1 MRVEF
6 GSMRY
11 ADVSSFHGLRDDD
24 MDSQTDS
31 KEHHIPAPPHQSDSG
46 EAIARQLT
54 GQLHCIGCGYNLHGL
69 SIRSNCS
76 ECGIP
81 VRATILG
88 IVDPHADE
96 LSSLFKPLLT
106 AIGLNLWSIGAMIA
120 VLMIWVLRCAEVL
133 REFAGTT
140 WTPTLAPWIGLG
152 GLGVSL
158 IGALTLIR
166 PHKQINRMEAIRTAI
181 GVSLYAPLMVVY
193 NSVYLGY
200 DAVSPSPM
208 LDPGSSTVE
217 RSVLRIAI
225 FIIAA
230 GIIWSIRP
238 QAVGLAV
245 RSVVVRTGRVD
256 RQSLLAVLASLG
268 VAAFGDIIHVLGSL
282 IAFGFDD
289 VLSIVSIAVIALGSA
304 LFSVGMI
311 NICLDTIRL
320 YPILKR
326 PGVGLS
332 DIFET
337 NQQKSQRIE

>member
-1 MRVEF
+1 
-6 GSMRY
+6 
-11 ADVSSFHGLRDDD
+11 

-31 KEHHIPAPPHQSDSG
+31 NNHDIPASLHKPDTG

-96 LSSLFKPLLT
+96 LIPLFKPRLT

-120 VLMIWVLRCAEVL
+120 VLMVWVMRTAEVL
-133 REFAGTT
+133 REFAGIA
-140 WTPTLAPWIGLG
+140 WTPALAQWIGLG
-152 GLGVSL
+152 GLMLSM
-158 IGALTLIR
+158 IGAITLIR
-166 PHKQINRMEAIRTAI
+166 PHRQISRMEAIRTAL
-181 GVSLYAPLMVVY
+181 GVSMYVPLMIVY
-193 NSVYLGY
+193 NAIYLGY
-200 DAVSPSPM
+200 DAISPSPM
-208 LDPGSSTVE
+208 LDPGSSAIE

-225 FIIAA
+225 FVLVAA
-230 GIIWSIRP
+230 IIWSTRP

-256 RQSLLAVLASLG
+256 RQSLMAVLASLG
-268 VAAFGDIIHVLGSL
+268 VAAVGDVIHVLGSL
-282 IAFGFDD
+282 VSFGFDD
-289 VLSIVSIAVIALGSA
+289 VLSIVAIVVIALGSA
-304 LFSVGMI
+304 LFTAGMA
-311 NICLDTIRL
+311 NICLDTLRL

-337 NQQKSQRIE
+337 NQQKSQRIG